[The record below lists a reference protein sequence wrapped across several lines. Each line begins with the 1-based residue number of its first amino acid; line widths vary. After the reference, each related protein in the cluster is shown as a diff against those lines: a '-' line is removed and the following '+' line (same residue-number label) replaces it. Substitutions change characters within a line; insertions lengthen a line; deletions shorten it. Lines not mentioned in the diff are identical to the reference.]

1 MAVYQTVPAM
11 VVPPVD
17 VGSSRNTR
25 IASDLIAG
33 SLRLRKK
40 KNHVI
45 IVRSGRT
52 LCGTVTRD
60 STWKRQ
66 RHRLRFSPMVWY
78 IHCDA
83 VVTVKAFVTASNV
96 LSQSFLHYHTIDS

>member
-1 MAVYQTVPAM
+1 MP
-11 VVPPVD
+11 
-17 VGSSRNTR
+17 
-25 IASDLIAG
+25 DL
-33 SLRLRKK
+33 SVCEK